1 MKKFKS
7 IFVIICLMFIAN
19 GCLLLN
25 SVQYEITP
33 ADGKSGSAILTVED
47 IRSDAINSTELDE
60 DKKNLFDFM
69 HKSDEFI
76 KQMKGEGKIIKSR
89 ELIVDGETLNGKIVF
104 DYDDIETVEGIVY
117 EEPFYYL
124 TLSPADSII
133 STNGEVIRSD
143 MHKRII
149 WDNTI
154 KVLKFKMFSDK
165 TDGQNLL
172 GMAQYY
178 ETE

>member
-1 MKKFKS
+1 M
-7 IFVIICLMFIAN
+7 LIAN
-19 GCLLLN
+19 GCLLFH

-33 ADGKSGSAILTVED
+33 VDGKTGSAILTVED

-69 HKSDEFI
+69 YKSDDSI

-89 ELIVDGETLNGKIVF
+89 ELIVDGEKLIGKIVF
-104 DYDDIETVEGIVY
+104 EYDDIETVEGIVY

-143 MHKRII
+143 RHKRII
-149 WDNTI
+149 WDNSI
-154 KVLKFKMFSDK
+154 KVLRFKMFSDK
-165 TDGQNLL
+165 VEGQNLL